1 MDNFTNYINEL
12 INIQKS
18 INFEKV
24 EILSE
29 KVKLQLKNNKKIF
42 IAGNGGSSY
51 NSSHFVT
58 DWFKFSENY
67 SSSLVFSLSDNVGL
81 ITAYAN
87 DNSYEN
93 IFSEQIKKLMCKDD
107 LLIVLSGSGNSKNLI
122 NAVNLTNKMGISSF
136 GILGFDGGNLKNI
149 CSDFIH
155 IKSFDM
161 QFCEDIQIQIGHY
174 IMKKINT

>member
-1 MDNFTNYINEL
+1 MKNYKELLVEKINSKL
-12 INIQKS
+12 PKNL
-18 INFEKV
+18 
-24 EILSE
+24 EIL
-29 KVKLQLKNNKKIF
+29 LKELRISLNKRNSVYLC
-42 IAGNGGSSY
+42 GNGGSAANANHIANDFLY
-51 NSSHFVT
+51 GLSSKLKKGLNV
-58 DWFKFSENY
+58 E
-67 SSSLVFSLSDNVGL
+67 SLSSNVAV
-81 ITAYAN
+81 ITCLAN
-87 DNSYEN
+87 DIGYEN

-174 IMKKINT
+174 IMKKINI